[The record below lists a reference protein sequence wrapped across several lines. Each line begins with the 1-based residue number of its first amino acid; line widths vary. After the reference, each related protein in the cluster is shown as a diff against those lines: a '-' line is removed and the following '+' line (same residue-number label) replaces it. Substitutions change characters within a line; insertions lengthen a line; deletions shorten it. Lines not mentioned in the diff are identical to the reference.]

1 MRRLQ
6 KQTES
11 ERPQLFCDE
20 LSDNLQMLIFVTK
33 GGVDLENQNM
43 KVPECLRKFFVHHP
57 RMALAFSGG
66 TDSAYLLYAAIAC
79 GIDVHAY
86 YIKSHFQPAFEL
98 EDAKHLAN
106 DLNAKMTVT
115 EVDILS
121 HEAVSSNSADRCY
134 HCKSVLFSTLFKVA
148 DKDGYA
154 MLMDGTNASDD
165 ADDRPGMRALTEMEV
180 LSPLRL
186 CGITKSQ
193 VRELSKEAEIFTWN
207 KPAYA
212 CLATRIPTGETI
224 TVEVLQKVERA
235 ENTLFNLRF
244 TDFRVRVVQD
254 AAKLQ
259 FPANQLPLVIEKR
272 EAILDALLSDFSDI
286 LLDLQSR

>member
-1 MRRLQ
+1 
-6 KQTES
+6 
-11 ERPQLFCDE
+11 
-20 LSDNLQMLIFVTK
+20 
-33 GGVDLENQNM
+33 
-43 KVPECLRKFFVHHP
+43 
-57 RMALAFSGG
+57 
-66 TDSAYLLYAAIAC
+66 
-79 GIDVHAY
+79 
-86 YIKSHFQPAFEL
+86 
-98 EDAKHLAN
+98 
-106 DLNAKMTVT
+106 
-115 EVDILS
+115 
-121 HEAVSSNSADRCY
+121 
-134 HCKSVLFSTLFKVA
+134 
-148 DKDGYA
+148 